1 MLFNSYLFIF
11 AFLPI
16 ILVGYFW
23 LLKKRLIFGSKLWL
37 VGGSLFFYG
46 YWSVIYIPLLLLS
59 IFVNY
64 FIGNKI
70 NLNNVAVGGGKNYL
84 IFGIFFNIALLSYFK
99 YTDFFLSNFNSI
111 FDANVPLSHI
121 ILPLGISFFTFT

>member
-70 NLNNVAVGGGKNYL
+70 NLNNVAVGGG
-84 IFGIFFNIALLSYFK
+84 
-99 YTDFFLSNFNSI
+99 
-111 FDANVPLSHI
+111 
-121 ILPLGISFFTFT
+121 